1 MSSFSHFVR
10 SLAIADGS
18 GESVH
23 HGRRQNRV
31 LHTDGHEALTLPL
44 TLQPCPGLA
53 RYFGTIGIGVLGK
66 KFRKSADAGLVLNV
80 RKRCIVRSLFFSCQV
95 RAGPA
100 QQSPRRKIGIVPA
113 PLPPGNETVTQ
124 GRFAGTQ
131 CSVHHQQSRV
141 AMREFHRQ
149 RKAED
154 AAPVLT
160 NQCQVGQFQSRCE
173 GQQHVSVKA
182 EGVSL
187 FFSWLV

>member
-66 KFRKSADAGLVLNV
+66 NFRNVPERAISAWT
-80 RKRCIVRSLFFSCQV
+80 IMT
-95 RAGPA
+95 
-100 QQSPRRKIGIVPA
+100 
-113 PLPPGNETVTQ
+113 PGNLNPETFYIRTDPGDVR
-124 GRFAGTQ
+124 G
-131 CSVHHQQSRV
+131 
-141 AMREFHRQ
+141 
-149 RKAED
+149 
-154 AAPVLT
+154 P
-160 NQCQVGQFQSRCE
+160 
-173 GQQHVSVKA
+173 
-182 EGVSL
+182 
-187 FFSWLV
+187 